1 MVIAYNRLKT
11 HFYPKIKISRAV
23 TLIVIGI
30 FSKRE
35 IELYMGIIKSE
46 GPWHNMLPTIQ
57 TILVTELEEI
67 AGSKR
72 VFISILRQNPI
83 SH

>member
-11 HFYPKIKISRAV
+11 YFYPKIIISCAV
-23 TLIVIGI
+23 TLIVIGL

-35 IELYMGIIKSE
+35 IELCMGIKKSE

-67 AGSKR
+67 AGSKH